1 MAKKTI
7 GKIAKDAIKPA
18 KKTFDVV
25 IVGKGG
31 QGLITLL
38 EILAKAAVI
47 EGYDVKTSELH
58 GLSQR
63 GGSVEV
69 HVKFGKK
76 VHSPLVARYKAEAV
90 IGLEMIECLE
100 ATYFCDKDTWFL
112 MDKKIIPI
120 PGKEPIA
127 EEAIVKDLQKFTK
140 KIEIADAS
148 GICLKDLGTAVVA
161 GIFLLSYGALKG
173 ILPIKPES
181 VLAAI
186 KESVAPKY
194 LDLNVKTFELA
205 QKIANKG

>member
-1 MAKKTI
+1 MAKKLTN
-7 GKIAKDAIKPA
+7 KPIEKA
-18 KKTFDVV
+18 GKKTFDVV

-31 QGLITLL
+31 QGVITLL
-38 EILAKAAVI
+38 EILAKAALI

-58 GLSQR
+58 GLAQR

-100 ATYFCDKDTWFL
+100 AAYFADKDTWFL
-112 MDKKIIPI
+112 MDKNIIPI
-120 PGKEPIA
+120 PGKDSITV
-127 EEAIVKDLQKFTK
+127 EAIVKDLQKFTK
-140 KIEIADAS
+140 KIEVVDAKE
-148 GICLKDLGTAVVA
+148 ICTKELGTPVVS

-181 VLAAI
+181 ILAAI

-205 QKIANKG
+205 KKFVLQA